1 MGVIMHKSFQGTT
14 ANKRDVCEIDVLE
27 WFGHCNTMTV
37 SFMGESRKYT
47 NYNVDGGSVHMVAY
61 HGEEHRKDEVT
72 GAILDKLAGN
82 NDSIE

>member
-1 MGVIMHKSFQGTT
+1 
-14 ANKRDVCEIDVLE
+14 
-27 WFGHCNTMTV
+27 MTV